1 MLSALMAPIQPRSEV
16 ATSDLTS
23 KPEMDP
29 NQAKESP
36 KTLTMDENKER
47 GLRQRLL
54 TPKMSLK

>member
-1 MLSALMAPIQPRSEV
+1 MLSALMTPIQPRSEV

-36 KTLTMDENKER
+36 SKITMDDNKEK
-47 GLRQRLL
+47 GLRQWLL
-54 TPKMSLK
+54 TPKMSLN